1 MAGSL
6 VQVDHFEIS
15 SAVSTV
21 TLGGGSSGSSSTNF
35 AINTDDVYLAI
46 YRNVYMSNDGAVP
59 NVRLTVSGCAD
70 TNSNYDNARMN
81 IYANTSHYDGN
92 NQNSTYFPTIGRG
105 TTSQESSQGQIYCYN
120 FNPSDEFSFITWS
133 EILAT
138 ETPEYIDVY
147 GGGCLTTA
155 QTTDGI
161 QWVANSGNIA
171 NGEFTLYKVV

>member
-21 TLGGGSSGSSSTNF
+21 TLGGGSSGSSSNNF
-35 AINTDDVYLAI
+35 AINTDDVYLAT

-59 NVRLTVSGCAD
+59 NVRLTVSGSAD

-81 IYANTSHYDGN
+81 IYANTNHYDGS
-92 NQNSTYFPTIGRG
+92 NQNLSYFPTIGRG
-105 TTSQESSQGQIYCYN
+105 TTSQESSQGMIYCYN
-120 FNPSDEFSFITWS
+120 FNPSGEFSFITWS

-161 QWVANSGNIA
+161 QWYANSGNIA

>member
-6 VQVDHFEIS
+6 VQVDHFEMSGAAANVI
-15 SAVSTV
+15 
-21 TLGGGSSGSSSTNF
+21 LGGGTSGSSSTNF
-35 AINTDDVYLAI
+35 AINTDDIYMAT
-46 YRNVYMSNDGAVP
+46 YRNVYMTNDGAVP
-59 NVRLTVSGCAD
+59 NVRLTVSGSAD
-70 TNSNYDNARMN
+70 SNANYDNARMN
-81 IYANTSHYDGN
+81 IYANTAHYDGAN
-92 NQNSTYFPTIGRG
+92 VNLTYFSTLSRG
-105 TTSQESSQGQIYCYN
+105 TTVQESSQGQIYCYN
-120 FNPSDEFSFITWS
+120 FNRSSEFSFITWS

>member
-21 TLGGGSSGSSSTNF
+21 TLGGGSSGSSSYNF
-35 AINTDDVYLAI
+35 AINTDDIYLVT

-59 NVRLTVSGCAD
+59 NIRLTVSGTAD
-70 TNSNYDNARMN
+70 SNANYDSARMN
-81 IYANTSHYDGN
+81 IYMHTSHYDGA
-92 NQNSTYFPTIGRG
+92 NQNSTYFPTLSRG
-105 TTSQESSQGQIYCYN
+105 TTVNESSQGQIYLYD
-120 FNPSDEFSFITWS
+120 FNSSS
-133 EILAT
+133 QYSYILLEEVVAT
-138 ETPEYIDVY
+138 ETPEYVSVY
-147 GGGCLTTA
+147 GGGILTTS

-171 NGEFTLYKVV
+171 NGEFTLYRCV

>member
-35 AINTDDVYLAI
+35 AINTDDVYMVT

-59 NVRLTVSGCAD
+59 NIRLTVSGSAD
-70 TNSNYDNARMN
+70 SNANYDNARQN
-81 IYANTSHYDGN
+81 IYANTYHYDGAN
-92 NQNSTYFPTIGRG
+92 ENLSYFPTIGRG
-105 TTSQESSQGQIYCYN
+105 TTSQESSQGHIYLYN
-120 FNPSDEFSFITWS
+120 FNNSSEFSFISWS

-147 GGGCLTTA
+147 GGGLLSTA
-155 QTTDGI
+155 QATDGI
-161 QWVANSGNIA
+161 QWYANSGNIA

>member
-35 AINTDDVYLAI
+35 AINTDDVYLAT

-59 NVRLTVSGCAD
+59 NIRLTVSGSAD

-81 IYANTSHYDGN
+81 IYMSSAHYDGA
-92 NQNSTYFPTIGRG
+92 NQNLSYFPTIGRG
-105 TTSQESSQGQIYCYN
+105 TTSQESSQGQIYLYD
-120 FNPSDEFSFITWS
+120 FNSSSQYSYILWE
-133 EILAT
+133 EIVVT
-138 ETPEYIDVY
+138 ETPEYITPY
-147 GGGCLTTA
+147 GGGILTA
-155 QTTDGI
+155 SQTTDGI
-161 QWVANSGNIA
+161 QWYANSGNIA